1 MFMPM
6 GFDKQAKGGGGFL
19 DSVLGGIGGL
29 FGGGG
34 PQQKG
39 GGGLLGG
46 IGSAIGGLFG
56 PLGGAVGGALGG
68 LFGGGGSNTQDKLPP
83 TGLMDWDWRGNEWG
97 GKWGG
102 GGGDMPGPW
111 GPGSVRYD
119 DPSIQYFSSDE
130 RLKTDIRPI
139 ANALELIAKL

>member
-6 GFDKQAKGGGGFL
+6 GFDKQAKGGGGGFL

-39 GGGLLGG
+39 GGGGFGG

-68 LFGGGGSNTQDKLPP
+68 LFGGGGAKSQDKAGPP
-83 TGLMDWDWRGNEWG
+83 TGLIDWDDFG
-97 GKWGG
+97 GKGG
-102 GGGDMPGPW
+102 GGLEMPGPW
-111 GPGSVRYD
+111 GPGSERYD
-119 DPSIQYFSSDE
+119 DPNIQYFSSDE

-139 ANALELIAKL
+139 LNALDLIAKL

>member
-19 DSVLGGIGGL
+19 DNVLGGIGGL

-34 PQQKG
+34 QQKG
-39 GGGLLGG
+39 GGGFGG

-68 LFGGGGSNTQDKLPP
+68 LFGGGGAKSQDKWMPP
-83 TGLMDWDWRGNEWG
+83 TGLIDWG
-97 GKWGG
+97 GKMGDGG
-102 GGGDMPGPW
+102 LDVPGPW
-111 GPGSVRYD
+111 NPGSTPYD
-119 DPSIQYFSSDE
+119 DPGMQYFSSDE

-139 ANALELIAKL
+139 QNALDLIAKL